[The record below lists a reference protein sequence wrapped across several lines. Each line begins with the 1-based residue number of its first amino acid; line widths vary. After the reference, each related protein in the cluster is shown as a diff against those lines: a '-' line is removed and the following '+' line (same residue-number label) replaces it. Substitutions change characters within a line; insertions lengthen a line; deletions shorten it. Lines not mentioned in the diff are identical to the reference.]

1 MEKLKHVPRVMITM
15 GAALIGLSVLIA
27 IVAEGRP
34 GIIYV
39 MGAIGLILLGF
50 GLTIH
55 FFTEGVAGRRTG
67 A

>member
-1 MEKLKHVPRVMITM
+1 MEKLKHVPRALMSI
-15 GAALIGLSVLIA
+15 GSALIGMSVLIA
-27 IVAEGRP
+27 IVADGRP
-34 GIIYV
+34 GIIFI
-39 MGAIGLILLGF
+39 MGGIGLLLLGF

>member
-1 MEKLKHVPRVMITM
+1 MEKLKHVPRVLMSI
-15 GAALIGLSVLIA
+15 GSALIGMSVLIA
-27 IVAEGRP
+27 IVADGQP
-34 GIIYV
+34 GIIFV
-39 MGAIGLILLGF
+39 MGGIGLLLLGF

>member
-1 MEKLKHVPRVMITM
+1 MEKLKHVPRALMWI
-15 GAALIGLSVLIA
+15 GSALIGLSVLIA
-27 IVAEGRP
+27 IVADGRP
-34 GIIYV
+34 GIIFI
-39 MGAIGLILLGF
+39 MGGIGLLLLGF

>member
-1 MEKLKHVPRVMITM
+1 MEKLKHVPRALMSI
-15 GAALIGLSVLIA
+15 GCALIGLSVLIA
-27 IVAEGRP
+27 IVADGRP
-34 GIIYV
+34 GIIFI
-39 MGAIGLILLGF
+39 MGGIGLLLLGF

>member
-1 MEKLKHVPRVMITM
+1 MMTM

-50 GLTIH
+50 GLTIY
-55 FFTEGVAGRRTG
+55 FFTEGVGGRRTG